1 MTDPTAHPAWRWP
14 RVTGRWAALTGA
26 FFLANA
32 LWRGVMVNFDLQGS
46 GARIPWP
53 EPFVWE
59 LTSGLIV
66 WLLLPLIQ
74 AVALNAPW
82 RQVSWTRFTTLHL
95 LGGVAFWLLHV
106 AGLWGLRVL
115 IYRAVGWGPYHYG
128 DLVPR
133 ILGEGGKDLLA
144 FGAMASIFHAVT
156 LWQTRQAR
164 ELALSRL
171 EAELREARLQALA
184 AQLDPH
190 FLFNALNTLS
200 SVMYEDVAKA
210 DSLISDLGLMLR
222 DTLQAEGATWSL
234 ARERTYLDHYLA
246 FVRARFGDRVQ
257 VAVEI
262 PADLG
267 PVPVPRFAVQR
278 LVENALKHNE
288 GEAGRTLHIQ
298 VSGRRLEDR
307 LSLRVI
313 DDGVG
318 FPPGAESGVGLTNL
332 ARSLALLHG
341 DRARLQVEN
350 APKGGACVSLELP
363 LDVAHA

>member
-1 MTDPTAHPAWRWP
+1 MTEPTAPRVWRWP
-14 RVTGRWAALTGA
+14 RVTGRWAGLTGA

-66 WLLLPLIQ
+66 WMLVPLIQ
-74 AVALNAPW
+74 MVVLNAPW
-82 RQVSWTRFTTLHL
+82 RQVSWSRFSALHL
-95 LGGVAFWLLHV
+95 AGGIAFWILHV

-115 IYRAVGWGPYHYG
+115 IYRAVGWGTYHYG

-144 FGAMASIFHAVT
+144 FGAMAGILHAVAQ
-156 LWQTRQAR
+156 WRARQAR

-171 EAELREARLQALA
+171 EAELREARLQALT

-210 DSLISDLGLMLR
+210 DSLLSDLGLMLR

-234 ARERTYLDHYLA
+234 GRERAYLDHYLA

-257 VAVEI
+257 VMVEV
-262 PADLG
+262 PSDLG
-267 PVPVPRFAVQR
+267 PVPVPRFSVQR

-288 GEAGRTLHIQ
+288 AEAGRTLHIR
-298 VSGRRLEDR
+298 VSATRVGKRLN
-307 LSLRVI
+307 LRVA

-318 FPPGAESGVGLTNL
+318 FPPGAASGVGLTNL
-332 ARSLALLHG
+332 ARSLALLHD
-341 DRARLQVEN
+341 DRAHLQVGN
-350 APKGGACVSLELP
+350 TPTGGACVSLDLP